1 MEKRTKYINEYHVI
15 DRKIPKGCYRLYNF
29 SDGKETAKDTP
40 QKTKKKK
47 QRKIKNVKWW
57 YMKCE
62 MRCIKK

>member
-40 QKTKKKK
+40 QKTKKKNRERLK
-47 QRKIKNVKWW
+47 MLSGGIWNVRWDV
-57 YMKCE
+57 
-62 MRCIKK
+62 